1 MVALAALVAVFFA
14 PTPASAQS
22 LVWAGYGHNSDH
34 STRLTTGEA
43 VQLGYVLFRPAS
55 GAAATVGVPLDP
67 DASTRWASV
76 GGWLE
81 STVAGPVGVSAS
93 ASGFAF
99 QDPILER
106 AGFGSIV
113 GLDTHGTL
121 ALGRAEL
128 RLRLGGRHG
137 AHLGDGGGTHR
148 LLGRAGTAATAR
160 FGALEA
166 RAEVDHWLAEEA
178 GYTQVAARAGF
189 AHPRVQAWAGV
200 AHWAD
205 ASLPGTGWDVGAR
218 VPVTDRVAITG
229 RGGVPAQDI
238 LFWIPRQQVWSV
250 ALQLRTGAPS
260 LEAALPVPAVH
271 DADRGVTFTLP
282 ARGLDGRPAVAGSF
296 SGWRPVPME
305 RARDGWR
312 LSLALEPGVH
322 EYAFVTEDGTWFV
335 PERTPG
341 RKPDG
346 FGGFVAVLI
355 VE

>member
-1 MVALAALVAVFFA
+1 MAAAAALAAILYA
-14 PTPASAQS
+14 PAPAGAQS

-34 STRLTTGEA
+34 ATRLTTGEA
-43 VQLGYVLFRPAS
+43 LQLGYALFRPAS

-67 DASTRWASV
+67 DASSRWATLA
-76 GGWLE
+76 GWLE
-81 STVAGPVGVSAS
+81 SAIAGPVGVSAS

-99 QDPILER
+99 HDPLLESS
-106 AGFGSIV
+106 GVGSIV
-113 GLDTHGTL
+113 ALDTHGTL
-121 ALGRAEL
+121 DLGRAEL
-128 RLRLGGRHG
+128 RLRLGARHG
-137 AHLGDGGGTHR
+137 AHMGDDGGSQR

-160 FGALEA
+160 FGAMEA
-166 RAEVDHWLAEEA
+166 RAELDHWLAEEA
-178 GYTQVAARAGF
+178 GYTQVAARASF
-189 AHPRVQAWAGV
+189 AQPRIQAWAGI

-205 ASLPGTGWDVGAR
+205 ASLPGTGWDVGVR

-238 LFWIPRQQVWSV
+238 LFWIPRQQTWSV
-250 ALQLRTGAPS
+250 AVQLRTGAPT
-260 LEAALPVPAVH
+260 LAAALPVPAVH
-271 DADRGVTFTLP
+271 DAGRGVTFTLP
-282 ARGLDGRPAVAGSF
+282 ARGLEGQPAVAGSF

-312 LSLALEPGVH
+312 LHLSLEPGVH